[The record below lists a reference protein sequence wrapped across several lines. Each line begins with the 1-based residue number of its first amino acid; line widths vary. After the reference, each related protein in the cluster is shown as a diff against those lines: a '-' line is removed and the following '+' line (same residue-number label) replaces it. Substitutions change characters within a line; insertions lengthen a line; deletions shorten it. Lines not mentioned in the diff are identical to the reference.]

1 MLQSLDVKNMK
12 DNIDL
17 FQINISNDFQEIK
30 RKMKL
35 KADYSDVLK
44 LQEMLL
50 NIINFGYENC
60 NLKLADKV

>member
-17 FQINISNDFQEIK
+17 FQNNISNDFQEIK

>member
-1 MLQSLDVKNMK
+1 MLQNLDVKNMK

-17 FQINISNDFQEIK
+17 FQNNISNDFQEIK

-50 NIINFGYENC
+50 NIINFGYENSH
-60 NLKLADKV
+60 LKLADKV